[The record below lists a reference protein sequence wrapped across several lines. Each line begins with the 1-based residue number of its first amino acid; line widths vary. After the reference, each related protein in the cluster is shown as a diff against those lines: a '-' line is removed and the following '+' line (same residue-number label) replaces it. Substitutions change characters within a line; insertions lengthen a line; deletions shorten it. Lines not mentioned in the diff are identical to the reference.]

1 MVSRQSKI
9 DSIKRLIDPS
19 SGATDGERQAAK
31 AALERILKSQFGE
44 SGGQQRLEDFYVYV
58 QSDTSR
64 FDEAMARAFSGADF
78 VRKKRA
84 GVDMSGEWTGRT
96 IEEALLKMAADF
108 LDRQIK
114 QAILYVAANG
124 TVIDLNGPVRQ
135 RKPITR
141 TETVRETGRQS
152 WDKHSKKES
161 VKGT

>member
-44 SGGQQRLEDFYVYV
+44 SGGQQRLDDFYVHI
-58 QSDTSR
+58 QADTSR

-84 GVDMSGEWTGRT
+84 GVDMSGEWTGLT
-96 IEEALLKMAADF
+96 IEEALMRAAGDLMF
-108 LDRQIK
+108 RQIYW
-114 QAILYVAANG
+114 AFLGG
-124 TVIDLNGPVRQ
+124 TLEVPRPSRVIH
-135 RKPITR
+135 
-141 TETVRETGRQS
+141 TEEA
-152 WDKHSKKES
+152 D
-161 VKGT
+161 